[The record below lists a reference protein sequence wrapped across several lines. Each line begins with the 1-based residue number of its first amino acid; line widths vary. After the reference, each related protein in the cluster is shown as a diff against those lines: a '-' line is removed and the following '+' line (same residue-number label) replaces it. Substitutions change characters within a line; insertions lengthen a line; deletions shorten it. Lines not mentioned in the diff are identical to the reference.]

1 MVPILLLKWQG
12 VRCSCA
18 RKLFLCPFGAL
29 GRPWM
34 FTIDRKNPW
43 PPRLDLATARATLQ
57 GLERDMKPVPE
68 LRDVRRAL
76 QDALHAI
83 DRAEATSPIRLSGDV
98 LTHSRFQPPS
108 G

>member
-1 MVPILLLKWQG
+1 MVPKLLLMCQG
-12 VRCSCA
+12 VRCSLA

-29 GRPWM
+29 RRPWM

-68 LRDVRRAL
+68 LSDVRRAL

-83 DRAEATSPIRLSGDV
+83 DRAEAKSPRRLGDHV